1 MKNKSLQYALMG
13 VPFVLGAYGLL
24 MSGETVPNAL
34 YSALNMYFLNY
45 GAAPV
50 NLLIEA
56 ARWLAPL
63 ATASGILMAIAHVRI
78 AIRNSLRYHR
88 GDSIAI
94 YGASEQRHK
103 LIEEL
108 GKRAIDGGEGWDLVP
123 AQTYLLVGS
132 EEENLQFYCENRERL
147 QGHDVYL
154 RSRTIP
160 SQSVEDVGLHIYCP
174 EETAARVY
182 WREQRLYEESRQQ
195 GHQLQIVM
203 IGFGPLG
210 DRLLSYALQ
219 TNIYDPAQR
228 IEYHIFGDAAEF
240 LAVHTEL
247 AQITD
252 PVITHTEPWYQ
263 ALPLLEEADRCIVL
277 PQENQFGIVQELLL
291 ATHAPRID
299 VFTINAV
306 QLELLEGHER
316 LRPFQYEEVGESI
329 ENIFRT
335 TMFDQAMA
343 LNLRYAHI
351 YSGVEETADNRDTE
365 WAQLNGFTRYSNVSA
380 ADYHVIRLQM
390 MEALGWPVKADELTA
405 EQLELLAHLEH
416 IRWCRYHQRNNWRYG
431 QPANG
436 KRKDPIAR
444 IHADLVPYEQLT
456 DAEREKDRDNI
467 RLLLEWQTRT

>member
-1 MKNKSLQYALMG
+1 MG
-13 VPFVLGAYGLL
+13 VPLILGAYGLL
-24 MSGETVPNAL
+24 MSGETMVNAL
-34 YSALNMYFLNY
+34 FSAMTMYFLNY
-45 GAAPV
+45 GDVPA
-50 NLLIEA
+50 NLLVEL

-63 ATASGILMAIAHVRI
+63 ATASGILLVISRERER
-78 AIRNSLRYHR
+78 IRNYIRYRR
-88 GDSIAI
+88 GNSVAV
-94 YGASEQRHK
+94 YGESVRRERY
-103 LIEEL
+103 IPEL
-108 GKRAIDGGEGWDLVP
+108 GTCAIDGGEEWNLVP
-123 AQTYLLVGS
+123 AKTYLLVGS
-132 EEENLQFYCENRERL
+132 EEENLQFYCENREQL

-160 SQSVEDVGLHIYCP
+160 SQSVEDAGLHIFCP

-182 WREQRLYEESRQQ
+182 WREQRLYEESRQK

-277 PQENQFGIVQELLL
+277 PQENQFGLVQELLL
-291 ATHAPRID
+291 ATRALTID
-299 VFTINAV
+299 VFTTNAA
-306 QLELLEGHER
+306 QMELLEEHEW
-316 LRPFQYEEVGESI
+316 LRPFPYEEVGESI

-416 IRWCRYHQRNNWRYG
+416 IRWCRYHQLNNWRYG

-436 KRKDPIAR
+436 KGKDPIAR